1 MKDLVKLVFGLIILN
16 GTLSAQE
23 QKTSVLHAFDKAS
36 YYWSDVKPS
45 MNASYVYRDIAEFNP
60 VDSSNK
66 MMKRKLFEGV
76 HVMIDYTCLRNIDGQ
91 KAFKDV
97 TVYYTDL
104 CENCYLDV
112 KFSTEQ
118 FLLDDIPESDS
129 FILIGF
135 SLTKRKSEGKP
146 EKACVTATLSADG
159 DFRIQK
165 SDA

>member
-1 MKDLVKLVFGLIILN
+1 
-16 GTLSAQE
+16 
-23 QKTSVLHAFDKAS
+23 
-36 YYWSDVKPS
+36 
-45 MNASYVYRDIAEFNP
+45 
-60 VDSSNK
+60 
-66 MMKRKLFEGV
+66 
-76 HVMIDYTCLRNIDGQ
+76 
-91 KAFKDV
+91 
-97 TVYYTDL
+97 
-104 CENCYLDV
+104 V

-135 SLTKRKSEGKP
+135 SLTRRESEGKP